1 MKNSVNED
9 IIDIIKQL
17 TEDTTCKE
25 EYILN
30 SSISGIQYQV
40 LIGKCHSSQRKKLI
54 EHISIYSASFVKTV
68 IIDFYTNRIKIDNF
82 KDNYH
87 KRLMYSEYD
96 LYPDLTNLD
105 EEDLFQLSTT
115 TCIFC
120 IELYQSLNKLEM
132 SWNKLQI
139 QKY

>member
-17 TEDTTCKE
+17 TKDATCKE

-30 SSISGIQYQV
+30 SSVSGIQYQV
-40 LIGKCHSSQRKKLI
+40 LIRKSISSQIKRAI
-54 EHISIYSASFVKTV
+54 DHIIIFSASTVKTV

-87 KRLMYSEYD
+87 EQLRYSEYD